1 MPGVAWQREG
11 AGREVRKKD
20 WLSSIW
26 TTASPLKSLACETR
40 DFPQRP
46 TAFGSISQR
55 REGILWILEHGM
67 KLWLLLNTATYS
79 QKYLFQI
86 HHSWGPLP
94 LTDWQYSLCIPWSNP
109 CSWLHSITPSS
120 LESIGAAVWFGG
132 WGVAECHEARV
143 QGQMPS
149 CAWAHTDSH
158 KTLGKH
164 MCPCSFSFL
173 FLRGA
178 DSFPVCA
185 LSPAILPQSPFVS
198 GGRSKRSDLRVELAS
213 VGVFMEL
220 FCLHLYSMKDP
231 MILSYI
237 GMGRFC
243 LFQGG
248 RAPAA
253 CVCFGIALQFWP
265 GVSPVCEVELYL
277 SHFLIKL
284 AVSLKKQPS
293 SWFLLPVSSS
303 QMFICPL
310 PRASPFSITS

>member
-55 REGILWILEHGM
+55 CKGILWILEHGM

-185 LSPAILPQSPFVS
+185 LSPAILPHSPFVS

-213 VGVFMEL
+213 VGVFME
-220 FCLHLYSMKDP
+220 
-231 MILSYI
+231 
-237 GMGRFC
+237 
-243 LFQGG
+243 
-248 RAPAA
+248 
-253 CVCFGIALQFWP
+253 
-265 GVSPVCEVELYL
+265 
-277 SHFLIKL
+277 
-284 AVSLKKQPS
+284 
-293 SWFLLPVSSS
+293 
-303 QMFICPL
+303 
-310 PRASPFSITS
+310 